1 MNVNVPAGAASEVA
15 GVSVATQGRRDQAVL
30 RVEERHDGRHIPYY
44 WIGFSRKRTPPA
56 AGTDLAAML
65 DNRISVT
72 PLRLDLTDH
81 DTMTR
86 YALALG

>member
-1 MNVNVPAGAASEVA
+1 M
-15 GVSVATQGRRDQAVL
+15 SVATQGRRDQAVL